1 MWMAKERK
9 VLGFYSLL
17 NLTMKDV
24 FSGSLPL
31 FVYLNPLHKLWSL
44 GWVHK
49 STGEWAEQ
57 NCRGERAQILRLP
70 SLSYRATTKEM
81 VMCNEITCTRAWTK
95 SVTLA
100 RCNVWNFAYR
110 YSLHVLHN
118 SLVKSVFNITVILFW
133 VVHRGCSWGGRS
145 TRPIVGVH
153 GPRSVF
159 SGYPEYSVVKDFS
172 YNSKLGDFVNW
183 IYKRFKRTIL

>member
-24 FSGSLPL
+24 FSGSLPVCT
-31 FVYLNPLHKLWSL
+31 FESAAQIV
-44 GWVHK
+44 K
-49 STGEWAEQ
+49 SGMSSQITGEWAEQ

-110 YSLHVLHN
+110 YSLHVLDN